1 MSFHPHSAPTVPTPR
16 NTSRQPAST
25 AAATRTYTQR
35 IHASP
40 ERVFPLLCPV
50 REAEWLD
57 GWTYELLRSAS
68 GYAEEGCVFRT
79 TLPGEPETIWIVTRH
94 EPGAGRVDFARVT
107 AGRVATRLTVRVQ
120 AAGEGQS
127 SVDITYELTPTSPE
141 GERIVTGRHA
151 EEAFHKSMAWWERS
165 MNHFL
170 ATGTILRET
179 AAGRNA
185 QDHS

>member
-1 MSFHPHSAPTVPTPR
+1 MSLPPPAVPNAP
-16 NTSRQPAST
+16 NTSSRPAAA

-79 TLPGEPETIWIVTRH
+79 TFPGEPETIWIVTRH

-107 AGRVATRLTVRVQ
+107 AGRVATRLCVRVQ

-127 SVDITYELTPTSPE
+127 SVAITYEFTPTSPE
-141 GERIVTGRHA
+141 GERIVTGRHS
-151 EEAFHKSMAWWERS
+151 EEAFRKSMEWWERS

-170 ATGTILRET
+170 ATGTILREID
-179 AAGRNA
+179 G
-185 QDHS
+185 